1 MARTVAIGQRIEL
14 VSMDPHFH
22 DISIA
27 LYLQEGDEGPEY
39 LVHTYSGREGAPRR
53 IAFVKSAM
61 ATLGGLQFTG
71 AGLLRFHCGDP
82 HLLGIKRVFLEA
94 CKLDSTTA
102 VEARPL
108 SIFDRK
114 CGRNILA
121 VSCGGGVY
129 RIAAEGGEE
138 GAERRISAIAGG
150 LIKLGEMEDRQTDEV
165 AFSCG
170 ESHDALVGLLLVRA
184 PNVRAA
190 LREQEAAEA
199 RGTLSAPSQQK

>member
-27 LYLQEGDEGPEY
+27 LYFQEGGEGAEY
-39 LVHTYSGREGAPRR
+39 LVHTYSGMEGAPQR

-61 ATLGGLQFTG
+61 AILGGLQSTP
-71 AGLLRFHCGDP
+71 AGLLRFPCGAP

-94 CKLDSTTA
+94 CKLPSTTA
-102 VEARPL
+102 VEPRPL
-108 SIFDRK
+108 FIFDRK
-114 CGRNILA
+114 CNRNI
-121 VSCGGGVY
+121 VVISCGGGVY
-129 RIAAEGGEE
+129 KVTAEGSEE

-150 LIKLGEMEDRQTDEV
+150 LIKLGEMEDRHTNEI

-170 ESHDALVGLLLVRA
+170 VAHDALVGLLLVRA

-190 LREQEAAEA
+190 LREQEAAA
-199 RGTLSAPSQQK
+199 SRGTLSAPSQQE